1 MSTTID
7 IEVIRKIAADA
18 LEVEPARITDQT
30 NFVLDLGVDSLAIT
44 ELLARLESELHISIV
59 PEALVRMVSLDTV
72 AEVVEETLAR
82 VAA

>member
-44 ELLARLESELHISIV
+44 ELLARLESELHISIA